1 MFRPKAFREWEV
13 SLCIS
18 FFFPGDLLTAGLL
31 AALRKSPHMY
41 LLNTLFPFSPS
52 LKKSTVWSL
61 PGVPTSSVDVGC

>member
-31 AALRKSPHMY
+31 AVLRKSPHMY

-52 LKKSTVWSL
+52 L
-61 PGVPTSSVDVGC
+61 GNII